1 MGGRSDLD
9 DVTPGC
15 WLSAR
20 KMDLEDAEIRR
31 LGKHP
36 SPGHRIDL
44 ISARLKS
51 DRVRT
56 VGTAERTAM
65 GDLGQKPKWMH

>member
-31 LGKHP
+31 QVTA
-36 SPGHRIDL
+36 SIS
-44 ISARLKS
+44 SARDSRATGL
-51 DRVRT
+51 
-56 VGTAERTAM
+56 E
-65 GDLGQKPKWMH
+65 Q